1 MIGAR
6 FRFRNA
12 GMKNISTICVYL
24 GSSNRCDEAFKKAAH
39 DFGQIMAK
47 AGLTLVYGGG
57 RVGLMGILAESVM
70 QAGGKVIGIIPE
82 HISKREVSHE
92 GLTELHVVD
101 SMHTRKQ
108 MMVSKSD
115 AFVVLPG
122 GIGTLDE
129 LCEVMT
135 WKQLGIHDKPIVIA
149 NLDGYWTPF
158 VSMID
163 SVIAGK
169 FMREE
174 DRRLITV
181 VSDLNDVLG
190 ALTKAPDETFDPT
203 SKWI

>member
-1 MIGAR
+1 
-6 FRFRNA
+6 
-12 GMKNISTICVYL
+12 MKTISNVCVYL
-24 GSSNRCDEAFKKAAH
+24 GSSGRCDDIYKKATE
-39 DFGQIMAK
+39 DFGALMAK
-47 AGLTLVYGGG
+47 ADMSLVYGGG

-70 QAGGKVIGIIPE
+70 KNGGRAIGIIPE
-82 HISKREVSHE
+82 HISKREVSHD

-115 AFVVLPG
+115 AFVVMPG

-135 WKQLGIHDKPIVIA
+135 WKQLGIHDKPIVIC
-149 NLDGYWTPF
+149 NVGGYWTPF
-158 VSMID
+158 LALIEA
-163 SVIAGK
+163 VIAGK
-169 FMREE
+169 FMRED

-181 VSDLNDVLG
+181 VDSIEDIVP
-190 ALTKAPDETFDPT
+190 ALTKAPSETFDPT

>member
-1 MIGAR
+1 MG
-6 FRFRNA
+6 
-12 GMKNISTICVYL
+12 
-24 GSSNRCDEAFKKAAH
+24 
-39 DFGQIMAK
+39 
-47 AGLTLVYGGG
+47 LVYGGG

-70 QAGGKVIGIIPE
+70 SAGGRVIGIIPE
-82 HISKREVSHE
+82 HISKREVSHD

-108 MMVSKSD
+108 MMVTKSD
-115 AFVVLPG
+115 AFVVMPG

-135 WKQLGIHDKPIVIA
+135 WKQLGIHDKPIIICNVG
-149 NLDGYWTPF
+149 GYWTPF
-158 VSMID
+158 IEMIEN
-163 SVIAGK
+163 VIAGK

-181 VSDLNDVLG
+181 VSTVEDIIP
-190 ALTKAPDETFDPT
+190 ALTTAPSETFDPS

>member
-1 MIGAR
+1 
-6 FRFRNA
+6 
-12 GMKNISTICVYL
+12 MKNISTVCVYL
-24 GSSNRCDEAFKKAAH
+24 GSSGRCDETYKKAAH
-39 DFGQIMAK
+39 DFGQLMAK

-70 QAGGKVIGIIPE
+70 QAGGKVIGIIPQ
-82 HISKREVSHE
+82 HISRRELSHD

-108 MMVSKSD
+108 MMVDKSD

-129 LCEVMT
+129 LCEIMT
-135 WKQLGIHDKPIVIA
+135 WRQLGMHDKPIVIA
-149 NLDGYWTPF
+149 NIGGYWTPF
-158 VSMID
+158 MAMID
-163 SVIAGK
+163 AVIAGK

-174 DRRLITV
+174 DRGLITS
-181 VSDLNDVLG
+181 VSDIADVIK
-190 ALTKAPDETFDPT
+190 ALTQATPETFDPT